1 MTNQTIRHEE
11 EPGLFESLTH
21 AAPTLG
27 ELVEMVALLGTA
39 ATLTL
44 MLNLML

>member
-1 MTNQTIRHEE
+1 MTDQTINHE
-11 EPGLFESLTH
+11 EPGLFDSLH
-21 AAPTLG
+21 HVAPTLG

-44 MLNLML
+44 LLNLML